1 MAVPQRWEPLVIFS
15 RVSANRLCFA
25 RATDFII
32 CPGADFDRRPQPVK
46 IKASIR
52 HAILWA
58 AAILASA
65 LLHGPLT
72 LTLILVS
79 LACGAVATDDEHVA
93 RGDCRRS

>member
-1 MAVPQRWEPLVIFS
+1 MVCSGQII
-15 RVSANRLCFA
+15 LCP
-25 RATDFII
+25 D
-32 CPGADFDRRPQPVK
+32 ADFDRRSQK
-46 IKASIR
+46 MKTKASLR

-79 LACGAVATDDEHVA
+79 LACGAIATDDEHVA